1 MGLKMKKILVFLV
14 FLSIL
19 FSTEIDLK
27 LLTDIAKQNPDD
39 IKTRLILAKYYIK
52 NENFQKANFYI
63 KEILH
68 LQPKNK
74 NAKLLQ
80 KKIKRLKTI
89 KKLLKEYGVN
99 DLKNKKDIQ
108 KLFENLYKK
117 KEYKKITIFY
127 KLLSSQKISINS
139 KSRLISALAFL
150 KLNNIKKAKEIENK
164 IKSKREKELL
174 KGDICFF
181 QKNYSCAERIY
192 VKLLKASYEPEIM
205 GNLLN
210 TLYAK
215 QDYKKFKI
223 LYNLIKE
230 RYAKDFNLKK
240 LDSQLLSL
248 QKNLLNTLKK
258 EYEKKKDFISLKAYA
273 TSLYDFKKEFTAI
286 NTIKEYLKQNPNN
299 LEAKKLLAKM
309 LIWKQLYKEAI
320 ETLSPIKNKT
330 QDILI
335 LYADALYYKGDYKKA
350 LKNFLKIENKTPE
363 IYKKIL
369 FSAFWS
375 QNKKTASKFLKKA
388 LKFYPNDR
396 KIKIVK
402 MYIEHKTGP
411 LIKLYEKK
419 LKKDPNNT
427 QIILDLANL
436 YKQEGNEKKALRY
449 YKKYANLTNDPRVF
463 KYLAQNLY
471 FKGEY
476 KKALPYFQKA
486 LKQKDYTLLYQY
498 AITLQNLK
506 EYEKAAKIYK
516 ELKRNPLKENIL
528 DIDYRYA
535 FCLLKLNKEKE
546 WYEAREIFKNI
557 LAKLQNRQ
565 NLSKK
570 DRKLLKYAKE
580 AYEISKRDFLKP
592 KKYKDIVLAEG
603 LNKQYNEYNSTKEA
617 VNVLEALPVKLEK
630 GKSINKILPKSF
642 EKNYK
647 KIKISSHYLKDSNDI
662 KVKSLKIKV
671 GQIKSKG
678 VDFGLYGEKFS
689 FENREKTKGFKTI
702 LEAKKED
709 IKLSLGINKFSD
721 YSDPYASLEYETI
734 IYEHLLKI
742 MLKRE
747 NAIFYENEPYMEK
760 NRISSFNILI
770 RDYIKMLKGKEFT
783 GEIFINRYKDKNIRV
798 NPSFSYLFFKKRN
811 KNIINS
817 LLLSGWYQFY
827 KKENPNYAYQKRD
840 DSTRIEIQ
848 SLIEISKN
856 LSITPKGSIGYSFFN
871 NSLLYSLGILLDYK
885 VNNYTVFSLECADN
899 KSKNKNTSSD
909 YNYKE
914 CYGDFYYRW

>member
-1 MGLKMKKILVFLV
+1 MKKILVFLIS
-14 FLSIL
+14 LNIL

-27 LLTDIAKQNPDD
+27 LLTNIANQNPDD
-39 IKTRLILAKYYIK
+39 IKTRLLLAKYYIK
-52 NENFQKANFYI
+52 NENFKKANFYI
-63 KEILH
+63 KEILS

-74 NAKLLQ
+74 DAKLLQ
-80 KKIKRLKTI
+80 KKIKRLKII
-89 KKLLKEYGVN
+89 KQLLKDYGIK
-99 DLKNKKDIQ
+99 DLKDKKGIQ
-108 KLFENLYKK
+108 KLFENLYQEGK
-117 KEYKKITIFY
+117 YKKITIFY
-127 KLLSSQKISINS
+127 KLLTSYKISIND

-150 KLNNIKKAKEIENK
+150 KLNNIQKAKK
-164 IKSKREKELL
+164 IKNQIKNKREKELL

-181 QKNYSCAERIY
+181 EKNYSCAERVYI
-192 VKLLKASYEPEIM
+192 KLLKASYEPKIM
-205 GNLLN
+205 ENLLN
-210 TLYAK
+210 TLYEK
-215 QDYKKFKI
+215 KDYKKFKI
-223 LYNLIKE
+223 LYNLIKD

-240 LDSQLLSL
+240 LNEKLLSL
-248 QKNLLNTLKK
+248 QNNLLKILKK

-273 TSLYDFKKEFTAI
+273 TSLYDFKKEFKAI
-286 NTIKEYLKQNPNN
+286 KIIKEYLKQNPND
-299 LEAKKLLAKM
+299 LKAKELLAKM

-320 ETLSPIKNKT
+320 DILSPIKNKS

-335 LYADALYYKGDYKKA
+335 LYANALYYKGEYKKA

-375 QNKKTASKFLKKA
+375 QNKKVASKFLKKA
-388 LKFYPNDR
+388 LKFYPNDK

-402 MYIEHKTGP
+402 MYIEHRTKP
-411 LIKLYEKK
+411 LIKLYEQK

-436 YKQEGNEKKALRY
+436 YKQDGNEKKAIKY
-449 YKKYANLTNDPRVF
+449 YKKYASLTNDPRIF

-476 KKALPYFQKA
+476 KNALPYFQKA
-486 LKQKDYTLLYQY
+486 LKPKDYTLLYQY

-516 ELKRNPLKENIL
+516 ELKNNPLKENIL
-528 DIDYRYA
+528 DIDYRYG
-535 FCLLKLNKEKE
+535 FCLLKMNKEKE

-557 LAKLQNRQ
+557 LEKLQNKT

-570 DRKLLKYAKE
+570 DKELLKYTKA

-592 KKYKDIVLAEG
+592 KKYKDIILAEG
-603 LNKQYNEYNSTKEA
+603 LTKQYDEYNSTKEA

-630 GKSINKILPKSF
+630 GTNIKTILPKSD
-642 EKNYK
+642 EKRYK
-647 KIKISSHYLKDSNDI
+647 EAKISSHYLKDSNNI
-662 KVKSLKIKV
+662 KVKSIKVKVGKIKA
-671 GQIKSKG
+671 KG
-678 VDFGLYGEKFS
+678 AEFELYGEKFR
-689 FENREKTKGFKTI
+689 FENKEKVKGIKAV
-702 LEAKKED
+702 LGAKKGD
-709 IKLSLGINKFSD
+709 IKLSLGVNKFSD
-721 YSDPYASLEYETI
+721 YNDPYASLEYETI

-760 NRISSFNILI
+760 NRISSFNVLI

-783 GEIFINRYKDKNIRV
+783 GEVSINRYKDGNVRV
-798 NPSFSYLFFKKRN
+798 NPSFSYLFLKRKN

-827 KKENPNYAYQKRD
+827 KKENPNYTYQKRD
-840 DSTRIEIQ
+840 DSTRLEIQ

-856 LSITPKGSIGYSFFN
+856 LSITPKASVGYSFFN
-871 NSLLYSLGILLDYK
+871 DSLLYSLGFLLDYR
-885 VNNYTVFSLECADN
+885 VNNYAALSLECAN
-899 KSKNKNTSSD
+899 NQSKNKNSSSD